1 MNAAPKA
8 QHCAGIPLLMLKLAS
23 SVLLLLALGAMVL
36 NVHHGQVRGSAD
48 PGAIAVVVSDAGS
61 APYTASTD
69 SVYSSLGV
77 GVAVCVFIVVWG
89 LFLSAANFSARGGGQ
104 RMIAAVS
111 PRGSPLRMAR
121 LRPPM
126 SHLSLSQLSI
136 SRT

>member
-8 QHCAGIPLLMLKLAS
+8 QPCVGIPVLMLKLAC
-23 SVLLLLALGAMVL
+23 SVLLVLSLGAMVL

-48 PGAIAVVVSDAGS
+48 PGAIAVVAADGGP

-69 SVYSSLGV
+69 SVYSALGV
-77 GVAVCVFIVVWG
+77 GMTVCVFIVVWG
-89 LFLSAANFSARGGGQ
+89 LLLSAARFSPRGGGQ
-104 RMIAAVS
+104 RTIAAAS

-121 LRPPM
+121 LRPPTC
-126 SHLSLSQLSI
+126 HLSLSQMSI

>member
-8 QHCAGIPLLMLKLAS
+8 QHCVGIPVLMLKLAS

-36 NVHHGQVRGSAD
+36 NVHHGEVRGSSD
-48 PGAIAVVVSDAGS
+48 PGATTVIAANGGP

-69 SVYSSLGV
+69 SVHSSLGV
-77 GVAVCVFIVVWG
+77 GMTVCVFIVVWG
-89 LFLSAANFSARGGGQ
+89 LLLSAAKFSPRGGGQ
-104 RMIAAVS
+104 RLIAAVS

-121 LRPPM
+121 LRPPTC
-126 SHLSLSQLSI
+126 HLSLSQLSI